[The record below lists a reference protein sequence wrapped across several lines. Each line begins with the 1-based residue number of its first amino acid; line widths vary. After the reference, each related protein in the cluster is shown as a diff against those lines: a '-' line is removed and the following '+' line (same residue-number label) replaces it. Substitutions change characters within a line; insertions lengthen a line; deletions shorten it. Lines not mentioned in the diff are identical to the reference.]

1 MILTAQHIALIQ
13 EFFRD
18 KPVFRAWLFGSQ
30 VRHEANDKSDV
41 DLLVELDYNQ
51 KIGWEFVTMRL
62 ELEELLQA
70 KVDLISSEGLSP
82 FIGPYIE
89 AEKQLIYEH
98 FTKRQGAA

>member
-1 MILTAQHIALIQ
+1 MVLTAQHIALIQ

-30 VRHEANDKSDV
+30 ARLEANDKSDV

-51 KIGWEFVTMRL
+51 KIGWEFVTMKL
-62 ELEELLQA
+62 ELEELLQT
-70 KVDLISSEGLSP
+70 KVDLVSSEGLSP

>member
-1 MILTAQHIALIQ
+1 MILNAQHIAQLQ
-13 EFFRD
+13 EFFQK
-18 KPVFRAWLFGSQ
+18 KPVTRAWLFGSQ
-30 VRHEANDKSDV
+30 ARNEATEKSDV
-41 DLLVELDYNQ
+41 DLMVELDYDK

-62 ELEELLQA
+62 ELEQLLQT